1 VSLMTRFQVRKKLRK
16 ASVKAKYV
24 ALETLGMN
32 LENTSKGESRLGI
45 RKASIGL
52 VTIAILGIASAQA
65 ASAAAV
71 RTGFSGNTLPPN
83 DDGSTSLVDIGFL
96 ANFFGVS
103 RNQLYVNNNGNVTF
117 DAPLSSFTPFGLTA
131 TNRQIIAPFFADVDT
146 RGAGSQP
153 VTYGTGT
160 VDGRNAFGVNYNNV
174 GYFDRGTD
182 KLNSFQ
188 LVLVDRSDTGAGNFD
203 IEYNYDQIQWE
214 SGDASG
220 GSGGLGGN
228 SARVGF
234 SNGTGAPGTSFELPG
249 SGVNGAFLDG
259 GPNSLVANRLNSDV
273 DGRYIFGARNGN
285 VVTPPSEPVPE
296 PFTILGSLTA
306 GGIGVA
312 LRRKRQQQEKET
324 AKV

>member
-1 VSLMTRFQVRKKLRK
+1 MTRFQVRKKLRK
-16 ASVKAKYV
+16 ASV
-24 ALETLGMN
+24 
-32 LENTSKGESRLGI
+32 
-45 RKASIGL
+45 GL
-52 VTIAILGIASAQA
+52 VTITILAIASVQA

-71 RTGFSGNTLPPN
+71 RTGFSGNTLAAN
-83 DDGSTSLVDIGFL
+83 DDNSTGLVNIGFL

-103 RNQLYVNNNGNVTF
+103 TNQLYVNNNGNVTF
-117 DAPLSSFTPFGLTA
+117 DAPLSSFTPVDLSSTE
-131 TNRQIIAPFFADVDT
+131 RQIIAPFFGDVDT
-146 RGAGSQP
+146 TGAGSQP

-174 GYFDRGTD
+174 GYYFEGTD

-188 LVLVDRSDTGAGNFD
+188 LVLIDRSDTGTGNFD

-214 SGDASG
+214 SGDASDG
-220 GSGGLGGN
+220 IGGLGGS

-234 SNGTGAPGTSFELPG
+234 SNSGAPGTSFELPG

-259 GPNSLVANRLNSDV
+259 GSNSLVANRLNNSDV
-273 DGRYIFGARNGN
+273 NGRYLFEARNGS
-285 VVTPPSEPVPE
+285 VAAVPE

-306 GGIGVA
+306 GAIGVA
-312 LRRKRQQQEKET
+312 LRRKRHQQQKET

>member
-1 VSLMTRFQVRKKLRK
+1 VNSMTKFQVRNKLRK
-16 ASVKAKYV
+16 AGAKAKSIAV
-24 ALETLGMN
+24 GTLSMDLG
-32 LENTSKGESRLGI
+32 NTSKGKSRLGI

-52 VTIAILGIASAQA
+52 VTVTILAIASAQA

-71 RTGFSGNTLPPN
+71 RTGFSSNTLPAN
-83 DDGSTSLVDIGFL
+83 DDGSTSLVDVGFL

-117 DAPLSSFTPFGLTA
+117 DAPLSTFTPFGLTA

-174 GYFDRGTD
+174 GYFPSSTDR
-182 KLNSFQ
+182 LNSFQ
-188 LVLVDRSDTGAGNFD
+188 LVLVERSDTGTGNFD
-203 IEYNYDQIQWE
+203 IEYNYDQVQWE
-214 SGDASG
+214 TGGASG
-220 GSGGLGGN
+220 GSGGLGGS

-249 SGVNGAFLDG
+249 SAVNGAFLDG
-259 GPNSLVANRLNSDV
+259 GSNSLVANRLNSDV
-273 DGRYIFGARNGN
+273 DGRYLFAARNGT
-285 VVTPPSEPVPE
+285 VGTAPSEPVPE

-312 LRRKRQQQEKET
+312 LRRKRQQQEKEA